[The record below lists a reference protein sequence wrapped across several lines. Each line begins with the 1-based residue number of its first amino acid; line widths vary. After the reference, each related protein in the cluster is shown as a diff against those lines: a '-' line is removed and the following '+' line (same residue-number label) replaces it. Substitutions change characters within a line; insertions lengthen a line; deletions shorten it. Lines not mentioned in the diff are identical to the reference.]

1 METRQRVKGGWSRG
15 ERVGFGGGT
24 STPVEEAEAAPASGG
39 FGGWCEAV
47 TLRKKRISKG
57 RRKRV
62 FVLTKNGGILYHSR
76 YAASPKGRKFSSGRQ
91 LYLGIED
98 KMGLNH

>member
-24 STPVEEAEAAPASGG
+24 STPVEEAGAAPASGG

-47 TLRKKRISKG
+47 TLRKKRISEG

-62 FVLTKNGGILYHSR
+62 FVLTKNGGTLYYTTADTRLHQRAENSVAGGN
-76 YAASPKGRKFSSGRQ
+76 Y
-91 LYLGIED
+91 I
-98 KMGLNH
+98 